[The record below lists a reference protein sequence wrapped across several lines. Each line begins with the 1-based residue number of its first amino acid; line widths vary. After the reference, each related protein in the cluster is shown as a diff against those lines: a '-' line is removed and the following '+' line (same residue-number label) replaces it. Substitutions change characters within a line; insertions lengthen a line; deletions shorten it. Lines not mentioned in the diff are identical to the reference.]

1 MTDRYVEKLRQLST
15 LLAAYMRDVTCTM
28 HHSIQAITPGTKI
41 IGRAYT
47 VKGPDIYLD
56 ALESIPESSVYV
68 HAHTSQDAAVY
79 SGIYGEM
86 YGKSRGLLGA
96 VIDGGIHNRLETEQS
111 DIPTFARFVC
121 PKPGINRRHGVI
133 QVPVVCGGVTVCPG
147 DIVLGDADGVVVI
160 PKANE
165 QDIDKHLDGFL
176 DGMLGLFAKI
186 AALPGIIITEHEA
199 LKEMFELK
207 YQHPYD
213 YWRYYE
219 PWAAK
224 WRKKYGNL

>member
-1 MTDRYVEKLRQLST
+1 MTDKYVEKFRQLST
-15 LLAAYMRDVTCTM
+15 SLAAYMRDVTYTM
-28 HHSIQAITPGTKI
+28 HHSIQAITPGAKI
-41 IGRAYT
+41 SGRAYT

-56 ALESIPESSVYV
+56 ALESIPEAAIYV
-68 HAHTSQDAAVY
+68 HAHTGEDAAVY
-79 SGIYGEM
+79 CSWYGEM
-86 YGKSRGLLGA
+86 YGKPRGLLGA
-96 VIDGGIHNRLETEQS
+96 VIDGGIHDRSETEQS
-111 DIPTFARFVC
+111 DIPTFARFVS
-121 PKPGINRRHGVI
+121 PNPAINRRRGVI

-165 QDIDKHLDGFL
+165 PDIDKNLDGFL
-176 DGMLGLFAKI
+176 DGCDLFSKI
-186 AALPGIIITEHEA
+186 AALPGIVITEHEA

-224 WRKKYGNL
+224 WREKYGNL